1 MRSPILTILGLSL
14 ALATAHAAEKSP
26 ANPFPGLATLKI
38 SDGDSISG
46 QHVSYD
52 ASFSKVI
59 NKAIL
64 HEEGAPDVTRLISTK
79 LDREGKT
86 SYFIDFDPGPSADPS
101 FIVKDEKSGDP
112 IGMIPADSLTI
123 PGNGFIYARCRSN
136 VMHTEQRKYGIHEG
150 KLIEIEQPFSY
161 VGLDSKAK
169 VPLTLMAKKDGGEVI
184 AKIPAGDALQVVIRD
199 GEHLLIKTQ
208 FGLVG
213 WWKMNPSVM
222 HDNAEIEG
230 IYYAGD

>member
-14 ALATAHAAEKSP
+14 ALATAQAADKSP
-26 ANPFPGLATLKI
+26 AIPFPGLATLKV
-38 SDGDSISG
+38 SDGDG
-46 QHVSYD
+46 PFAQQVAYD
-52 ASFSKVI
+52 ASLAKVI
-59 NKAIL
+59 NKPIL

-79 LDREGKT
+79 LDRTAKT

-101 FIVKDEKSGDP
+101 YIVKDEKSGEP
-112 IGMIPADSLTI
+112 VGMIPADLIAI

-136 VMHTEQRKYGIHEG
+136 VMHTEQRKYGMVEG
-150 KLIEIEQPFSY
+150 KLVEIEQPFSY

-169 VPLTLMAKKDGGEVI
+169 VALTLTSKKDGGEEI
-184 AKIPAGDALQVVIRD
+184 AKIPAGDSLQVVIRD
-199 GEHLLIKTQ
+199 DEHLLIKTQ